1 MKTFLLVLLMSISTI
16 TQAFSQSELVMILQQ
31 PQNIQGNFVQQRY
44 LKSLAKPI
52 STSGQFTL
60 VKTKGLLWQM
70 QKPFATNLK
79 VTAEGIKQWNGSAW
93 VGENQLGQARQIAL
107 FLGLLS
113 GDISA
118 LSEQFEP
125 KLIGDKTQWTLQLT
139 PKSLIMKQIFTQIQL
154 RGDTLVKEIE
164 LSETQGDRTII
175 QFSHLTINQP
185 LTGFVQ
191 QSLE

>member
-1 MKTFLLVLLMSISTI
+1 MCVSTI
-16 TQAFSQSELVMILQQ
+16 TQAFSQNELVTVLQQ
-31 PQNIQGNFVQQRY
+31 PQNIQGNFIQQRY
-44 LKSLAKPI
+44 LKSLTKPI

-60 VKTKGLLWQM
+60 VKAKGLLWQM

-93 VGENQLGQARQIAL
+93 IGENQLGQARQIAL

-118 LSEQFEP
+118 LSAQFEP
-125 KLIGDKTQWTLQLT
+125 KLIGDKAQWILQLT

-164 LSETQGDRTII
+164 LSEAQGDRTVI
-175 QFSHLTINQP
+175 QFSQLTINQP
-185 LTGFVQ
+185 LTDFVQ